1 MALPLPRVVADV
13 EPGGPFVTALRG
25 INALRGDIL
34 QNKIR
39 DAQAKFAPLSALADA
54 SSKLAYSS
62 LTGPQFLAKILG
74 NSDVLAN
81 LSEDQKRQALNAIYA
96 AGSGQQSPNQ
106 LLNLAMQQQKP
117 NNSLSD
123 FLTNKIKNI
132 FSQEQAEQP
141 MLQQLQDQ
149 YQQPNLLSDQTQLS
163 SSDKN
168 AIGNLRPGDSYVIG
182 SSSRNNND
190 DINPSSS
197 MGLGSNYP
205 KGKSFAENA
214 ADFQKVKN
222 QGIET
227 GKIIA
232 KDVDDFGDTY
242 KAALNS
248 QVTLDSLN
256 KVVASPVFQS
266 IRQLPIGQQHQ
277 LSWYSKFGT
286 PEQQELIGKFKA
298 DTGRIVQDGSQ
309 YFRGQFRVGEQKL
322 LESMKVNDNDSPFVA
337 VGKLESLNLFNRMM
351 LERSRIAGN
360 LQDELHLT
368 RVKALEKADKLI
380 DTDAI
385 KKDIKNKLNPMV
397 TIRNK
402 KTGET
407 MTISVDDA
415 MKKYGIIQ

>member
-1 MALPLPRVVADV
+1 MSLPLPRIVADV
-13 EPGGPFVTALRG
+13 GPGGPLVTSLRG
-25 INALRGDIL
+25 INALRSDIL
-34 QNKIR
+34 GNKIR
-39 DAQAKFAPLSALADA
+39 DAQAQYAPLSALADA

-62 LTGPQFLAKILG
+62 LAGPQFLAKILG
-74 NSDVLAN
+74 NSDILAN
-81 LSEDQKRQALNAIYA
+81 FSDDQKRQALSAIYA
-96 AGSGQQSPNQ
+96 AGSGQQYSNP
-106 LLNLAMQQQKP
+106 LLNLAMQRQAP
-117 NNSLSD
+117 SNSLSG
-123 FLTNKIKNI
+123 FLTNKIRNI
-132 FSQEQAEQP
+132 FGQNKSQEMPQP
-141 MLQQLQDQ
+141 EESQQQ
-149 YQQPNLLSDQTQLS
+149 NVFSNQTQLS
-163 SSDKN
+163 PSDKN
-168 AIGNLRPGDSYVIG
+168 AIGNLNPGDSYVIG
-182 SSSRNNND
+182 SSGKNNSD

-197 MGLGSNYP
+197 IGLGNNYP

-214 ADFQKVKN
+214 AEFQKVKN

-368 RVKALEKADKLI
+368 RVKALEQADKLI

-385 KKDIKNKLNPMV
+385 KKDIHNKLNPMV

-402 KTGET
+402 KTGKT
-407 MTISVDDA
+407 MTISVEDA
-415 MKKYGIIQ
+415 MNKYGIMQ

>member
-13 EPGGPFVTALRG
+13 EPGGPLVTALRG
-25 INALRGDIL
+25 INALRGDLL

-106 LLNLAMQQQKP
+106 LLNLAMQQQKQ

-123 FLTNKIKNI
+123 FLTNKIRNI
-132 FSQEQAEQP
+132 FGQEESGQP
-141 MLQQLQDQ
+141 MPQQVQDQ
-149 YQQPNLLSDQTQLS
+149 YQKQNILSNQPQLPPSDR
-163 SSDKN
+163 N
-168 AIGNLRPGDSYVIG
+168 AIGNLRPGESYVIG
-182 SSSRNNND
+182 SSGRNNSD

-197 MGLGSNYP
+197 IGLGNNYP
-205 KGKSFAENA
+205 QGKSFAENA
-214 ADFQKVKN
+214 AEFQKVKN

-232 KDVDDFGDTY
+232 KDVDDFGETY

-256 KVVASPVFQS
+256 QGVSSPAFLS
-266 IRQLPIGQQHQ
+266 IRQIPVGQQHQ

-286 PEQQELIGKFKA
+286 PEQQKLIGRFKA

-351 LERSRIAGN
+351 MERSRIAGN

-368 RVKALEKADKLI
+368 RVKALEKANKLI
-380 DTDAI
+380 DAEEI
-385 KKDIKNKLNPMV
+385 KKDIQKKLNPMV

-407 MTISVDDA
+407 MTISVGEA
-415 MKKYGIIQ
+415 MKKYGIMK